1 MRCSRRRGLCNETS
15 SALFCDDSGAGEGLD
30 SVKYD
35 TSSDLLFF
43 SNGILCASSVISIEN
58 PRAVSP
64 CSTLCFLADL
74 GEDLRLSIHGLKEL
88 WRVAEEEIVLT
99 QMDKF
104 LACRTGQM
112 GITGWPFT
120 KEGGDEARPM
130 LLFFEVEITVCTD
143 TAPEQRSIAV
153 GCPRKTSPIVA
164 IPPS

>member
-1 MRCSRRRGLCNETS
+1 
-15 SALFCDDSGAGEGLD
+15 
-30 SVKYD
+30 
-35 TSSDLLFF
+35 
-43 SNGILCASSVISIEN
+43 
-58 PRAVSP
+58 VSP

-74 GEDLRLSIHGLKEL
+74 GEDLRLSIHELKEL

-112 GITGWPFT
+112 GITGWLLT

-130 LLFFEVEITVCTD
+130 LPFFEVEITVCTD